1 MNVWFEWKL
10 NCPYE
15 KPKISFNMKVED
27 KWVFIDIAMVVRH
40 D

>member
-1 MNVWFEWKL
+1 MCDFEGKL
-10 NCPYE
+10 NCPCE
-15 KPKISFNMKVED
+15 KQKISFSTKVED